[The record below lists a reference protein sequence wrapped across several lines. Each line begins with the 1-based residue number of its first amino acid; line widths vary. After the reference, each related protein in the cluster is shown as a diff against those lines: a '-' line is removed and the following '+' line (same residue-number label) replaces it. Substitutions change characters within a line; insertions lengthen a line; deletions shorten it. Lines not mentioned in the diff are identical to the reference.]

1 MELLHGLLRSL
12 VDVAIVLFE
21 FIGVFVIISAGIKGL
36 WGFICHPL
44 TRLNL
49 AKGMATGLEF
59 KLGSEIL
66 RTVVVREFSEIY
78 TVAAII
84 ALRAALTFLIHWEIK
99 NEEAHTEQLTED
111 AEEPHE

>member
-21 FIGVFVIISAGIKGL
+21 FIGVFVIISAGIKGI
-36 WGFICHPL
+36 WGFICRHPL

-66 RTVVVREFSEIY
+66 RTVVVREFSEI
-78 TVAAII
+78 
-84 ALRAALTFLIHWEIK
+84 
-99 NEEAHTEQLTED
+99 
-111 AEEPHE
+111 

>member
-21 FIGVFVIISAGIKGL
+21 FIGVFVIISAGIKGI
-36 WGFICHPL
+36 WGFICRHPL

-49 AKGMATGLEF
+49 AKGMATG
-59 KLGSEIL
+59 
-66 RTVVVREFSEIY
+66 RELSEIY